1 MKNNMKNV
9 WNLGLLGSLVI
20 LAACGGSV
28 PAVEGKNNFVKPRV
42 DRRLF
47 RPSQGVHAGCSRHR
61 SGFGSSVVS
70 RVHGEPW
77 HDHSHPRSD
86 LVGSGVA

>member
-1 MKNNMKNV
+1 MKNV
-9 WNLGLLGSLVI
+9 WNLELIGSPVV

-28 PAVEGKNNFVKPRV
+28 PAVEVKYNFVKPRA
-42 DRRLF
+42 DTRLF
-47 RPSQGVHAGCSRHR
+47 QPSQGVHAGCSRHR

-70 RVHGEPW
+70 RVHGESW